1 MTVQSSNSLSETRL
15 TFIQRIW
22 QLNWGLML
30 LILVTA
36 FVGLA
41 TLYSISGGSTETWVS
56 RQLVRFG
63 VGFFFMLVV
72 ALVNIRF
79 WLRSAFLIYG
89 VALVLL
95 VAVEV
100 VGIVGMGA
108 QRWVDL
114 GPFQLQPSEVMKIAL
129 VLALARY
136 FHGIAHEEVAQLRW
150 LVVPSVMV
158 ILPVALVLR
167 QPDLGTALLLLI
179 GAGSLFFLAGVRLW
193 IFGAGILAALATV
206 PFAWHYLHDYQR
218 ERILTFLNPERDP
231 LGAGY
236 HILQSKIALGS
247 GGMFGK
253 GFLQG
258 TQSHLNFLPEMQTDF
273 IFTSLA
279 EEFGLVGALGLL
291 ALYVCMLAYAVA
303 IALRSRSQFG
313 RLLGMGIAAT
323 FFVYFFINI
332 AMVTGLVPVVGVPL
346 PLVSY
351 GGTAMP
357 DTVGTRADAVTI
369 LVGAED
375 TENTEGPGVRP
386 GHERL
391 HPPRRP
397 PPPPRRHGRAI
408 AVLGANIER
417 LASSSPGRSGSARSA
432 APAPAR
438 YSRNARG
445 RRSVQRI
452 RYR

>member
-1 MTVQSSNSLSETRL
+1 MTVQSPYSLSETRL

-63 VGFFFMLVV
+63 VGFFVMLVV
-72 ALVNIRF
+72 ALVDIRF

-100 VGIVGMGA
+100 VGVVGMGA

-136 FHGIAHEEVAQLRW
+136 FHGIAHEEVAQMRW
-150 LVVPSVMV
+150 LVVPTLMV
-158 ILPVALVLR
+158 VVPVALVLR
-167 QPDLGTALLLLI
+167 QPDLGTALLLII
-179 GAGSLFFLAGVRLW
+179 GAGALFFLAGVRLW

-332 AMVTGLVPVVGVPL
+332 SMVTGLVPVVGVPL

-351 GGTAMP
+351 GGTAM
-357 DTVGTRADAVTI
+357 VTI
-369 LVGAED
+369 LVGFGLVMSVYIHRD
-375 TENTEGPGVRP
+375 VR
-386 GHERL
+386 L
-391 HPPRRP
+391 PRR
-397 PPPPRRHGRAI
+397 ADMEE
-408 AVLGANIER
+408 L
-417 LASSSPGRSGSARSA
+417 
-432 APAPAR
+432 
-438 YSRNARG
+438 
-445 RRSVQRI
+445 
-452 RYR
+452 